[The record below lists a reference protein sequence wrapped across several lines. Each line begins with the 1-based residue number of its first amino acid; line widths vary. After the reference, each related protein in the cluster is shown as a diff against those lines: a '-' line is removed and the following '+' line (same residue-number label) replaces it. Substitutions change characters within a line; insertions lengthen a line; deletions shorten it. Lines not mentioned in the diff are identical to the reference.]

1 MKEKNNNSKEQKLYE
16 TLRNDIR
23 GGNFKKT
30 ISKDFSEVKEYF
42 FNEERKKQLSGM
54 GKIKRFFYI
63 SWWLL
68 KELLF
73 KLTPVRRLLLVI
85 GIFFTLSTGS
95 IGIHGGDSFTISR
108 DTSFIG
114 GIIILFILMLE
125 LKDKLI
131 AKDELSIGKSVQ
143 RELTPKNNHK
153 IPGWEIWL
161 YTNSANE
168 VGGDLVDI
176 IKLDKSKYGI
186 TIADVSGKGLGAA
199 LLMAKLQTIIR
210 AFAPD
215 YSSIAELGKK
225 INNAFYK
232 DILPNS
238 FASMAYFQ
246 ISENSNQIEIVN
258 AGHLPP
264 VILRSGKVTE
274 LEKGNIALGLVEEST
289 YQTKSVNLSD
299 GDYLIAYSD
308 GLTEARNIYGTFF
321 GMERLKLFLER
332 LNDITAEQLGKK
344 ILNYIN
350 LFTED
355 AKKHDDLSIVVIKK
369 TEI

>member
-1 MKEKNNNSKEQKLYE
+1 MPENNKKNNEKRLYD

-23 GGNFKKT
+23 EGGFTKT
-30 ISKDFSEVKEYF
+30 LSNEFADVKEYF
-42 FNEERKKQLSGM
+42 LNEERKQQLSGM
-54 GKIKRFFYI
+54 GRIKSFFYMA
-63 SWWLL
+63 WWLL

-73 KLTPVRRLLLVI
+73 KLTPVRRLLLVV
-85 GIFFTLSTGS
+85 GIFLTMSTGS
-95 IGIHGGDSFTISR
+95 IGIHGGDSFTVSR
-108 DTSFIG
+108 DTSFLG
-114 GIIILFILMLE
+114 GIVILFILMLE

-131 AKDELSIGKSVQ
+131 AKDELSVGKSVQ
-143 RELTPKNNHK
+143 SELTPKCNHS

-176 IKLDKSKYGI
+176 IELDKHKYGI

-215 YSSIAELGKK
+215 YNSLSEFGKK

-238 FASMAYFQ
+238 FASMAHFQ
-246 ISENSNQIEIVN
+246 IVENSPAVEILN

-264 VILRSGKVTE
+264 MILNNGKVTE
-274 LEKGNIALGLVEEST
+274 LNKGNIALGLVEDST
-289 YQTKSVNLSD
+289 YKTETIKLNS
-299 GDYLIAYSD
+299 GEYLIAFSD

-321 GMERLKLFLER
+321 GTERLKIFLQKINN
-332 LNDITAEQLGKK
+332 LSVEQLGQKL
-344 ILNYIN
+344 LNYIH
-350 LFTED
+350 LFIDE
-355 AKKHDDLSIVVIKK
+355 AKMFDDLSIVIIKK
-369 TEI
+369 L

>member
-1 MKEKNNNSKEQKLYE
+1 MKARNKNSKEQKLYE
-16 TLRNDIR
+16 TLRNDIK

-30 ISKDFSEVKEYF
+30 ISNDFLEVKEYF

-54 GKIKRFFYI
+54 GKVKRFFYI

-131 AKDELSIGKSVQ
+131 AKEELSVGKSVQ
-143 RELTPKNNHK
+143 KELTPENNHK

-176 IKLDKSKYGI
+176 IALDQNKYGI

-215 YSSIAELGKK
+215 YNSIAELGKK

-238 FASMAYFQ
+238 FASMVYFQ
-246 ISENSNQIEIVN
+246 ITENTNLIEVLN

-264 VILRSGKVTE
+264 LILSNGNIKE
-274 LEKGNIALGLVEEST
+274 MGKGNIALGLVEDFS
-289 YQTKSVNLSD
+289 YQTKSVFLND

-321 GMERLKLFLER
+321 GMERLKLYLQKMS
-332 LNDITAEQLGKK
+332 NITAEQLGKK

-355 AKKHDDLSIVVIKK
+355 AKKHDDLSIVIIKK
-369 TEI
+369 TIK